1 MGDPV
6 GVTLFLVVPLGTTVW
21 VYPPAWSSVN
31 GCAFITELSCLRQPI
46 FDSDF
51 MWARIRV
58 RVYVCMCACTRTR
71 ARIIHARVHV
81 HMHAIAHTCARTQ

>member
-1 MGDPV
+1 VGDPV

-58 RVYVCMCACTRTR
+58 RVYVSIRTR
-71 ARIIHARVHV
+71 VRVYV
-81 HMHAIAHTCARTQ
+81 YV